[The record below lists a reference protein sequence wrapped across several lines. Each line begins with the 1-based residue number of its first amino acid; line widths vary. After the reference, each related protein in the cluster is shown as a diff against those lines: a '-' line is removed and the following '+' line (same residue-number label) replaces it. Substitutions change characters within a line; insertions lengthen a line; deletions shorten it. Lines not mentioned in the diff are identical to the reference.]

1 MREKRWKPLIL
12 NYFEHPYTNAYIEA
26 LNGLMDQ
33 INRTGRGYNL
43 ETLRAKAL
51 LRFGNIH
58 RVSPQW
64 SDELVREHTIAY
76 LDTMFPQLRGH
87 GRIDLATFERELAAG
102 SF

>member
-43 ETLRAKAL
+43 DTLRAKAL
-51 LRFGNIH
+51 LRYGGVN
-58 RVSPQW
+58 RLAPRYP
-64 SDELVREHTIAY
+64 DGLVREQGIGY
-76 LDTMFPQLRGH
+76 LDTMFPKHVGH
-87 GRIDLATFERELAAG
+87 GIDLATFERDLAAD